1 MRSSKLFTTMNNQN
15 LCCFIGN
22 VSAMSLV
29 RKNKTQKQFKMLK
42 KLPKLQ
48 KLNES
53 SLFNFAHRINECF
66 STNSYFQLTKNHQ
79 YEGHKL
85 IEQKLTFAALLNF
98 SLLLVGI
105 FPARKHH
112 IPVVHAQLLPFS
124 SPNKLEFCQN
134 LSC

>member
-1 MRSSKLFTTMNNQN
+1 MLVIGEKRQN
-15 LCCFIGN
+15 TKI
-22 VSAMSLV
+22 VQDV
-29 RKNKTQKQFKMLK
+29 EKMTK
-42 KLPKLQ
+42 PTKIEQ
-48 KLNES
+48 S

-105 FPARKHH
+105 FPARKHR
-112 IPVVHAQLLPFS
+112 IPVVHALLLPFS